1 MTGLYIFLFL
11 AIALIVLVV
20 INEIMSSRSRTHQTA
35 IKLKAAL
42 IDHPQGVRLRVRE
55 AFIGQDLDYC
65 LDRLGIYTQGGSMD
79 RGADAYNWRAENV
92 WVEAWFQDG
101 ICVSFAERD
110 H

>member
-1 MTGLYIFLFL
+1 MTGLHIFLFV
-11 AIALIVLVV
+11 AITLIVLVV
-20 INEIMSSRSRTHQTA
+20 IKEIMSSRSRTHQTA
-35 IKLKAAL
+35 IKLRAAL
-42 IDHPQGVRLRVRE
+42 IDRE

-101 ICVSFAERD
+101 ICVSFAERE

>member
-1 MTGLYIFLFL
+1 MNGLYIFLFV
-11 AIALIVLVV
+11 AIALMVLVV

-35 IKLKAAL
+35 IKLRAAL
-42 IDHPQGVRLRVRE
+42 IDRE

-101 ICVSFAERD
+101 ICVSFAERE

>member
-1 MTGLYIFLFL
+1 LTGLYIFLFVP
-11 AIALIVLVV
+11 IALIVLVV

-35 IKLKAAL
+35 IKLREAL
-42 IDHPQGVRLRVRE
+42 INRE
-55 AFIGQDLDYC
+55 EFIGQDLDYC

-101 ICVSFAERD
+101 ICVSFAERE

>member
-1 MTGLYIFLFL
+1 MSGLSIFLFV

-20 INEIMSSRSRTHQTA
+20 INEIISSRSRTHQTA
-35 IKLKAAL
+35 IKLRAAL
-42 IDHPQGVRLRVRE
+42 LDQE
-55 AFIGQDLDYC
+55 AFIGKDLDYC
-65 LDRLGIYTQGGSMD
+65 LDRLGISTQGGSMD

-101 ICVSFAERD
+101 ICVSFAERE

>member
-1 MTGLYIFLFL
+1 LTGLYIFLFVP
-11 AIALIVLVV
+11 IALIVLVV

-42 IDHPQGVRLRVRE
+42 IDRE
-55 AFIGQDLDYC
+55 AFIGKDLDYC

-92 WVEAWFQDG
+92 WIEAWFQDG
-101 ICVSFAERD
+101 ICVSFAERE

>member
-1 MTGLYIFLFL
+1 MTGLHIFLFV
-11 AIALIVLVV
+11 AIALMVLVV

-35 IKLKAAL
+35 IKLRAAL
-42 IDHPQGVRLRVRE
+42 IDRE

-101 ICVSFAERD
+101 ICVSFAERE

>member
-11 AIALIVLVV
+11 AIALIVIVV
-20 INEIMSSRSRTHQTA
+20 VNEIMSSRLRTHKTA
-35 IKLKAAL
+35 IKLRAAL
-42 IDHPQGVRLRVRE
+42 TNRE

-65 LDRLGIYTQGGSMD
+65 LDRLGSYTQGGSMD

-92 WVEAWFQDG
+92 WIEAWFQDG
-101 ICVSFAERD
+101 ICISFAERE

>member
-1 MTGLYIFLFL
+1 MTGLYICLFL
-11 AIALIVLVV
+11 AIAFIILIV
-20 INEIMSSRSRTHQTA
+20 INEIMSSRSRSHKTA

-42 IDHPQGVRLRVRE
+42 IDQE

-79 RGADAYNWRAENV
+79 RGVDAYNWRAENV

-101 ICVSFAERD
+101 ICVSFAAREQ
-110 H
+110 